1 MRRYSLVFMEQT
13 LGVSRLTP
21 IPGPLGEVSFD
32 AEDDD
37 AAYAHV
43 REHYLERVKNCVRAE
58 LSSMAIVRDSSRSGS
73 RLIDD
78 SLENPH
84 FQEAYIRYDA
94 RAQQLE
100 IDFVS
105 TATGMLP
112 PALKYSSM

>member
-1 MRRYSLVFMEQT
+1 MRKYSLVFMEQT

-21 IPGPLGEVSFD
+21 IPGPEGEVSFD
-32 AEDDD
+32 AEDDE
-37 AAYAHV
+37 AAYVHV
-43 REHYLERVKNCVRAE
+43 REHFLERVQKCVRAE
-58 LSSMAIVRDSSRSGS
+58 LSSMAIVQDSSRSGS

-78 SLENPH
+78 SLANPH

-94 RAQQLE
+94 RTKQLE

-112 PALKYSSM
+112 FSLKCSSM